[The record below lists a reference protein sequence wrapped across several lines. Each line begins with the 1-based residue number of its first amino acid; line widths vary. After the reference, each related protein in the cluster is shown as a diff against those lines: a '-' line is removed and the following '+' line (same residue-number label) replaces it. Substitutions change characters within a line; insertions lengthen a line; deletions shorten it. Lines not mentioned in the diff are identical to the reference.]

1 MNLFDSFDLLN
12 PFDSSNPFYQ
22 YTLQN
27 LMYINLFSFLVTF
40 SQAPWP
46 SLTFKPQFILPH
58 LIFLTIFTLL
68 SLRCK
73 ATIALILHFS
83 LSLETLVAI
92 VFYFHLWILCLHC
105 PRPSLL
111 TISWN
116 PSHHYLLLSS
126 LKSLSPSHHH
136 RCPLPLP
143 LSISLKLIAMI
154 WY

>member
-1 MNLFDSFDLLN
+1 MLGTREPNIINKHVIFGSNSLN

-27 LMYINLFSFLVTF
+27 PRYINLFSFLVKF

-73 ATIALILHFS
+73 ATIALILHFI
-83 LSLETLVAI
+83 LSLETLIAI

-105 PRPSLL
+105 PHPSLL
-111 TISWN
+111 SITWN
-116 PSHHYLLLSS
+116 PSCHCLLLSS
-126 LKSLSPSHHH
+126 LNSLPLLHHH
-136 RCPLPLP
+136 HCALLLP
-143 LSISLKLIAMI
+143 
-154 WY
+154 